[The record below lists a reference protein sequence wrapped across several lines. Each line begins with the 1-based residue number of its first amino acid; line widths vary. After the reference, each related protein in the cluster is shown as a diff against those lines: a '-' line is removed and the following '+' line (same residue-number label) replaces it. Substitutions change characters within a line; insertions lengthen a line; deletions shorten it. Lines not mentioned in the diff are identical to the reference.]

1 VILQWGRHRAT
12 FLPQV
17 WAQIPAPSAFMA
29 ALKRKAG
36 LGEDFWASDV
46 RLSRYRVTQ
55 HDGGLLSTVGQSR
68 PGEARPAAAAA
79 TATPAAPARAPGL
92 TFPGVLSGG
101 FAFQTAV
108 PPR

>member
-1 VILQWGRHRAT
+1 
-12 FLPQV
+12 
-17 WAQIPAPSAFMA
+17 MA

-36 LGEDFWASDV
+36 LAEDFWAPDV
-46 RLSRYRVTQ
+46 RLSRYRVTK
-55 HDGGLLSTVGQSR
+55 HDGGLLTDVGQSR
-68 PGEARPAAAAA
+68 PGEARPADAAA
-79 TATPAAPARAPGL
+79 TAPAHAPARAPGL